1 MDSKT
6 IIGIALVA
14 IIVVAGISTVLTM
27 GDDEVDGIT
36 YHGNGGTYDGEESY
50 VFNDTKVAHNLFSN
64 GSFQFL
70 EWNTSADGTG
80 TSYQPNDV
88 AEYNIDLYAIWKER
102 YGSDSYS
109 YAYLG
114 DPKVRLNGDLLTIFP
129 PELKRSNTI
138 TFDGYQ
144 NLSYDDSTS
153 TDTIKVFTGLN
164 NSIERQ
170 FTVEIVGATSIT
182 CNVID
187 GTATV
192 TFTLDSDLDKL
203 YIVA

>member
-50 VFNDTKVAHNLFSN
+50 VFNDMKVAHNLFSN

-170 FTVEIVGATSIT
+170 FTMEIVGATSIT
-182 CNVID
+182 SDVND
-187 GTATV
+187 RTATV

>member
-1 MDSKT
+1 M
-6 IIGIALVA
+6 
-14 IIVVAGISTVLTM
+14 ISPDQAV
-27 GDDEVDGIT
+27 EI
-36 YHGNGGTYDGEESY
+36 S
-50 VFNDTKVAHNLFSN
+50 S
-64 GSFQFL
+64 
-70 EWNTSADGTG
+70 TSSGTG

>member
-50 VFNDTKVAHNLFSN
+50 VFNDMKVAHNLFSN

-182 CNVID
+182 SDVID